1 MTERTNPYRSPDD
14 RSQVGRCSEDG
25 EHGRTVPATGV
36 TFLVITIALLLMAVA
51 VSLMQKR
58 WEGHVGIGFATQ
70 MPTAE
75 LTDHID
81 KARKAQVVSLS
92 IVSLSLVTWC
102 MAFYRHEANRV
113 LQFSVS
119 TLLTLFVVMQLL
131 VV

>member
-1 MTERTNPYRSPDD
+1 MI
-14 RSQVGRCSEDG
+14 
-25 EHGRTVPATGV
+25 TV
-36 TFLVITIALLLMAVA
+36 ALLLMAVA

-70 MPTAE
+70 MSTAE

>member
-1 MTERTNPYRSPDD
+1 M
-14 RSQVGRCSEDG
+14 
-25 EHGRTVPATGV
+25 PATGV

-75 LTDHID
+75 LTDYID

-92 IVSLSLVTWC
+92 IVSLSLVTW
-102 MAFYRHEANRV
+102 ARSQTHRFWGAAGSKKSGGRARSQTHRFLGAAIG
-113 LQFSVS
+113 
-119 TLLTLFVVMQLL
+119 
-131 VV
+131 